1 MSVLL
6 LADAKTHLNIT
17 NTTDD
22 AEIQTF
28 IDAAEAAIGGKVGPL
43 GSVTRT
49 DRVRGVGKDLV
60 LPVTPV
66 ISLTSVT
73 PVGGTALDPSSM
85 VIDYKAGVIA
95 YVAATQY
102 NFARFPL
109 PWYDVVYTAGRNVT
123 AAAFPDLYLAIKEQ
137 VRHLWVT
144 QRGPANNPVNFSG
157 DMPPQAGMS
166 YTFSNRVLEM
176 ISPYMAPGFA

>member
-6 LADAKTHLNIT
+6 LADAKAHLNIT
-17 NTTDD
+17 NTVDD
-22 AEIQTF
+22 TELQTF
-28 IDAAEAAIGGKVGPL
+28 IDAAEAAIGSKIGPL
-43 GSVTRT
+43 GSVSRT
-49 DRVRGVGKDLV
+49 DRVRGAGKDLV
-60 LPVTPV
+60 LPVCPV

-85 VIDYKAGVIA
+85 VVDYKAGVIA

-109 PWYDVVYTAGRNVT
+109 PWYDVTYTAGRNVT
-123 AAAFPDLYLAIKEQ
+123 ASANPDLYQAIKEQ
-137 VRHLWVT
+137 VRHLWST
-144 QRGPANNPVNFSG
+144 QRGPTSNPVNFSG
-157 DMPPQAGMS
+157 DSPSQVGMS

-176 ISPYMAPGFA
+176 IAPYMAPGFA